1 MTEPM
6 IAHARVAAPLADVHH
21 ALTDAEAMRAWL
33 AEHAEV
39 SLPDRYEFWGRYTP
53 EGDAPHQRLRHVD
66 DRSLRFSWLLD
77 GEDTE
82 VEITLEP
89 ETPESTVITVSQTG
103 WSFEYVLNGSI
114 RGVLETFWAL
124 AIANLADHLDGRELT
139 PKLDFTS
146 SELRTEVLIDGPRD
160 EVYDA
165 MTDSAKISQWF
176 GIPIE
181 VEHEVGGTFSMAGQ
195 PVAKV
200 IDLTPNGVSTDWG
213 SAGINTWELADS
225 GGKTRLTF
233 VQSGFDEDRLPY
245 AAWLG
250 WLSGIAELR
259 RFVELDGWQP
269 IWIPD
274 ESAVS

>member
-6 IAHARVAAPLADVHH
+6 IAHARVAAPLADVHR

-39 SLPDRYEFWGRYTP
+39 SLPERYEFWGRYTP

-77 GEDTE
+77 GEETE

-103 WSFEYVLNGSI
+103 WSYEYVLTGST
-114 RGVLETFWAL
+114 RGVLQTFWAL

-181 VEHEVGGTFSMAGQ
+181 VEHEVGGTFSMGGQ

-200 IDLTPNGVSTDWG
+200 IALTPTGMSTDWG
-213 SAGINTWELADS
+213 KAGISTWELADS

-233 VQSGFDEDRLPY
+233 VQSGFDESQPPY
-245 AAWLG
+245 AGWLG

>member
-1 MTEPM
+1 MTEPT
-6 IAHARVAAPLADVHH
+6 IAQARLAAPLADVHR

-77 GEDTE
+77 GEETE

-89 ETPESTVITVSQTG
+89 ETPESTVLTVSQTG
-103 WSFEYVLNGSI
+103 WSYEHVLTGST
-114 RGVLETFWAL
+114 RGVLQTFWAL

-181 VEHEVGGTFSMAGQ
+181 VEHEVGGTFSMGGQ

-200 IDLTPNGVSTDWG
+200 IDLTPTGVSTDWG
-213 SAGINTWELADS
+213 TIGISTWELADS

-233 VQSGFDEDRLPY
+233 VQSGFDESQPPY

>member
-6 IAHARVAAPLADVHH
+6 IAHARVGAPLADVHR

-103 WSFEYVLNGSI
+103 WSYELVLTGSI
-114 RGVLETFWAL
+114 RGVLQTFWAL

-146 SELRTEVLIDGPRD
+146 SELRAEVLIDGPRD

-181 VEHEVGGTFSMAGQ
+181 VEHEVGGTFSMGGQ

-200 IDLTPNGVSTDWG
+200 IDLTPTGVSTDWG
-213 SAGINTWELADS
+213 FGISTWELADS

-233 VQSGFDEDRLPY
+233 VQSGFDEDRPPY

>member
-1 MTEPM
+1 MTEPT
-6 IAHARVAAPLADVHH
+6 IAQARLAAPLADVHR

-77 GEDTE
+77 GEETE

-89 ETPESTVITVSQTG
+89 ETPESTVLTVSQTG
-103 WSFEYVLNGSI
+103 WSYEHVLTGST
-114 RGVLETFWAL
+114 RGVLQTFWAL

-146 SELRTEVLIDGPRD
+146 SELRTEVLIDGSRD

-176 GIPIE
+176 GVPIE
-181 VEHEVGGTFSMAGQ
+181 VEHEVGGTFSMGGQ

-200 IDLTPNGVSTDWG
+200 IDLTPTGVSTDWG
-213 SAGINTWELADS
+213 TIGISTWELADS

-233 VQSGFDEDRLPY
+233 VQSGFDESQPPY
-245 AAWLG
+245 AGWLG